1 MHLFDDGGG
10 ITTDSRDFYRDN
22 RHRLGEII
30 EAQVFFPGSAGPS
43 PYSCILGDA
52 DGNKMWLSGVA
63 AGYAGEGPRLAM
75 EILVEAGFAA
85 EQARDVFVR
94 TPVRLHR
101 EPSSNAVSR
110 GSIGQVDYARAKLLL
125 AATQRETGLQ
135 R

>member
-10 ITTDSRDFYRDN
+10 ITADSRSFFRDN
-22 RHRLGEII
+22 RHQLGEII

-63 AGYAGEGPRLAM
+63 SGYAGEGPRLAM
-75 EILVEAGFAA
+75 EILVEAGFPA

-94 TPVRLHR
+94 TPVRLQR
-101 EPSSNAVSR
+101 EPASGSSARRAIS
-110 GSIGQVDYARAKLLL
+110 QVDYVRAMQML
-125 AATQRETGLQ
+125 AATTREVG
-135 R
+135 RPR

>member
-10 ITTDSRDFYRDN
+10 ITADSRNFFRDN
-22 RHRLGEII
+22 RHKLGEIV

-43 PYSCILGDA
+43 PYSCILGDSE
-52 DGNKMWLSGVA
+52 GNKMWLSGVA
-63 AGYAGEGPRLAM
+63 AGYAGEGPRFAM
-75 EILVEAGFAA
+75 ELLVEVGFPA

-101 EPSSNAVSR
+101 EPSSGKISSS
-110 GSIGQVDYARAKLLL
+110 GIGQVDYARAKLLL
-125 AATQRETGLQ
+125 SATRRENGLQ

>member
-10 ITTDSRDFYRDN
+10 ITADSRNFYREN
-22 RHRLGEII
+22 RHKLGEIV

-63 AGYAGEGPRLAM
+63 AGYSGEGPRLAM
-75 EILVEAGFAA
+75 EILVEVGFPA
-85 EQARDVFVR
+85 EDAREVFLR
-94 TPVRLHR
+94 TPVRLQREPHR
-101 EPSSNAVSR
+101 EAVSR
-110 GSIGQVDYARAKLLL
+110 RSVTQVDYVRAQQELL
-125 AATQRETGLQ
+125 ATRREVGLG